1 MPPSPPARRS
11 TRGAPPPAAP
21 PSITPSSLSSTRYDR
36 NGRGANHQKS
46 ATPRSLSSEDISEPP
61 RRSQRSQA
69 AHKEEDV
76 GKAEEA
82 IDDADEEAVDDEE
95 ITRCICGMQEY
106 PGPPLSEAFAGIPDA
121 QAEDAGELFILCD
134 GCTVWQHGGCVGIV
148 AENLTPEKYFCEQCR
163 PKQHVIGTDSR
174 GQKYS
179 LYVPLHPKATQRK
192 GSVSK
197 YDDKAR
203 KERESAASRA
213 SVDPATGKRRA
224 TMRSKEHDDEE
235 EQLRIAIE
243 ESKREQAGK
252 TGSGRRNGK
261 RGRDDSSEESKSD
274 NKRQRRSSE
283 SVPSGARADVVGED
297 SDDQT
302 VASKGKVKG
311 DGSLS
316 ARTAA
321 LEKKEQEKERARAE
335 AAGRRQERAR
345 SRRGDDVEQAEDTAS
360 KAASSAKAS
369 PPAPSSQPPS
379 PPPAEKASYKK
390 GPGKKPGKKLGN
402 NQYTKAKFEQ
412 AASSPHGRKRQQNQA
427 GGSGDEASETLAN
440 GDGNGSKH
448 SPSAPETVPTTG
460 KGKFGRGKKA
470 AANGNGVKAH
480 VEPVERTIP
489 NMQAALVNMSAYVEG
504 HRSETEQMHL
514 ASLTFPGGGEDIS
527 QSTEMSLLMLGGAVQ
542 ALSGGGET
550 PQQLERTSSG
560 DKSAYEEGQDFLRNV
575 QAWYGKYGHLAGVG
589 VGAPVAPAT

>member
-11 TRGAPPPAAP
+11 TRGAPPAAP
-21 PSITPSSLSSTRYDR
+21 ASTTSSSLSSNRQDR
-36 NGRGANHQKS
+36 NARGGHNQKS

-69 AHKEEDV
+69 AHKEEDA
-76 GKAEEA
+76 GKADEA

-179 LYVPLHPKATQRK
+179 LYVPLHPKASQRK

-252 TGSGRRNGK
+252 SGNGRRNGK

-283 SVPSGARADVVGED
+283 SVPSAVRAAEIEDD

-302 VASKGKVKG
+302 ATSKGKVKG

-345 SRRGDDVEQAEDTAS
+345 SRRGDDLEQAEDAAS

-412 AASSPHGRKRQQNQA
+412 AASSPHGRKRQLNQ
-427 GGSGDEASETLAN
+427 GSGSGDEASETLAN
-440 GDGNGSKH
+440 GDANGNKH
-448 SPSAPETVPTTG
+448 SPGAPENIPTTG
-460 KGKFGRGKKA
+460 KGKFGRGKKS
-470 AANGNGVKAH
+470 AANGNGAKAH

-489 NMQAALVNMSAYVEG
+489 NMQATLANMSAYVEG
-504 HRSETEQMHL
+504 HKTETEQMHL
-514 ASLTFPGGGEDIS
+514 AALNMAGGGEDVS
-527 QSTEMSLLMLGGAVQ
+527 QSTEISLLMLGGAVQ
-542 ALSGGGET
+542 APSGDGET
-550 PQQLERTSSG
+550 PQQLERTTSG
-560 DKSAYEEGQDFLRNV
+560 EKSAYEEGQDFLRNV
-575 QAWYGKYGHLAGVG
+575 QAWYSKYGHLAGVG
-589 VGAPVAPAT
+589 LNAPAAPSS